1 MDEFDN
7 FFDDQRN
14 DNQNDSPQMG
24 GRTPIYH
31 TPEPK
36 SGASKASVANIVC
49 IVMAVIM
56 CLAIIVNVIVLTTLK
71 DKIAREYASE
81 ISKVIRDEYSN
92 AISDVLDDNT
102 KIVDDIT
109 SAATDQALKAL
120 QSSVGIIANEKS
132 ASVARLYMYKSS
144 YANASQYDGIAS
156 GFLITD
162 TDDSGNLQRYLVTNA
177 HCVRYTEKKN
187 TSIGWGGIV
196 DTKYQWTSYS
206 KIIAVFENDSTRY
219 NLEIIAFGSYTDYD
233 DQDNLIAEAEN
244 DQPDLALLRVRGVQ
258 PSNDEH
264 PSLKIASKGHGVQR
278 GSAVALIGNPEG
290 IGSTN
295 SISTGS
301 VSQTGL
307 TINSWGNGEFVMTD
321 AAVNSGNSGGPMI
334 DIQGVVVGVTESK
347 LVDEGIDNMGF
358 ALSSSTLIDFIDW
371 ASKSQNN
378 TLNQNIAVNYIAQ
391 E

>member
-1 MDEFDN
+1 MDDFDN

-14 DNQNDSPQMG
+14 DNSNYNAQQG

-36 SGASKASVANIVC
+36 SGGSKASVANIVC

-56 CLAIIVNVIVLTTLK
+56 CLTIIVNVIVLTTIK

-81 ISKVIRDEYSN
+81 ISKVIREEYSN
-92 AISDVLDDNT
+92 AIDDVLNDNT

-109 SAATDQALKAL
+109 NAATDEALRAL
-120 QSSVGIIANEKS
+120 RSSVGILANEKS

-144 YANASQYDGIAS
+144 YASTSKYDGIAS

-162 TDDSGNLQRYLVTNA
+162 TDETGTSQRYLVTNA
-177 HCVRYTEKKN
+177 HCVRYAEK
-187 TSIGWGGIV
+187 TSSSIGWGGFI
-196 DTKYQWTSYS
+196 DTTYQWKSYT
-206 KIIAVFENDSTRY
+206 KIIAVFENDSINY
-219 NLEIIAFGSYTDYD
+219 NLDVVAFGSYTDYD
-233 DQDNLIAEAEN
+233 EQGNVTAEAEN
-244 DQPDLALLRVRGVQ
+244 NQADLALLRVNGVQ
-258 PSNDEH
+258 PSNTDH
-264 PSLKIASKGHGVQR
+264 PSLKIASKNRAVTR

-290 IGSTN
+290 IGTTN
-295 SISTGS
+295 SVSTGS

-307 TINSWGNGEFVMTD
+307 KIKSWGNGEFIMTD

-334 DIQGVVVGVTESK
+334 DVQGVVVGVTESK

-358 ALSSSTLIDFIDW
+358 ALSASTLIDFIDW
-371 ASKSQNN
+371 ASNKNN
-378 TLNQNIAVNYIAQ
+378 NELKQNIVVNYVLSV
-391 E
+391 

>member
-14 DNQNDSPQMG
+14 NNSNDNSQMG

-36 SGASKASVANIVC
+36 SRGSKASVANVVC

-71 DKIAREYASE
+71 EKIAREYASE
-81 ISKVIRDEYSN
+81 ISSVIREEYSN
-92 AISDVLDDNT
+92 AINDVLNDNS
-102 KIVDDIT
+102 KIVDDVT
-109 SAATDQALKAL
+109 NAATDSALKAL
-120 QSSVGIIANEKS
+120 QSSVGIVANEKS

-144 YANASQYDGIAS
+144 YASTSQYDGIAS

-162 TDDSGNLQRYLVTNA
+162 TDDGGNVQRYLVTNA
-177 HCVRYTEKKN
+177 HCVRYSEKKN

-196 DTKYQWTSYS
+196 DIKYQWNSYS
-206 KIIAVFENDSTRY
+206 KIVAVFENDSTRY
-219 NLEIIAFGSYTDYD
+219 NLEIVAYGSYTDYD
-233 DQDNLIAEAEN
+233 EQGNLLAEAET
-244 DQPDLALLRVRGVQ
+244 DQADLALLRVRGTQ
-258 PSNDEH
+258 PSNTEH
-264 PSLKIASKGHGVQR
+264 PSLEIASINNSAQR

-307 TINSWGNGEFVMTD
+307 TIKSWGKGEFIMTD

-358 ALSSSTLIDFIDW
+358 ALSSQTLVDFIDW
-371 ASKSQNN
+371 ASNRSNN
-378 TLNQNIAVNYIAQ
+378 VLKQDIVVNYITH

>member
-1 MDEFDN
+1 MDDFDN

-14 DNQNDSPQMG
+14 DNQNPNPQMG

-36 SGASKASVANIVC
+36 SGASKSNVASIVC

-81 ISKVIRDEYSN
+81 ISKVIREEYSN

-102 KIVDDIT
+102 KIVDDVT
-109 SAATDQALKAL
+109 SAATSEALKAL

-132 ASVARLYMYKSS
+132 ASVARLYMYKSAYS
-144 YANASQYDGIAS
+144 NASQYDGIAS

-162 TDDSGNLQRYLVTNA
+162 TDDSGSTQRYLVTNA

-187 TSIGWGGIV
+187 SSIGWGGIV

-206 KIIAVFENDSTRY
+206 KIVAVFENDSTRY

-264 PSLKIASKGHGVQR
+264 PSLKIASKNNAVER

-301 VSQTGL
+301 VSQTGIS
-307 TINSWGNGEFVMTD
+307 INSWGKGEFVMTD

-358 ALSSSTLIDFIDW
+358 ALSASTLIDFIDW
-371 ASKSQNN
+371 ASMSQNN
-378 TLNQNIAVNYIAQ
+378 TLRQNIVVNYISH
-391 E
+391 